1 MNSSI
6 LTAIESLCDDIATN
20 TNTEDNRKRAEAV
33 VNLALAG
40 MITPAEYDDEY
51 EDEENTA
58 EGESEETAV
67 TVTMP
72 AAGEHFTRGGVEFVA
87 LGMEQGGLL
96 AVVAKRLEDEM
107 AYDESG
113 SNDWR
118 KSSLRKYL
126 NEEFIKNFESGDLL
140 PFVSD
145 LTSDDGMTD
154 YGTSEDYVAL
164 LSDNLYRK
172 YRKFVPQYDTW
183 VWTIT
188 PYSCSP
194 HPWYANYGRL
204 VGTSG
209 ALDGDGAHYGTGVA
223 PACIFNPKIF
233 E

>member
-20 TNTEDNRKRAEAV
+20 TNTEDNKKRAEAV
-33 VNLALAG
+33 VSLALAG

-51 EDEENTA
+51 EENTA
-58 EGESEETAV
+58 ESESEETAV

-72 AAGEHFTRGGVEFVA
+72 AAGEHFTRGGIEFVA

-96 AVVAKRLEDEM
+96 AVAAKRFEDEM
-107 AYDESG
+107 EYDENG

-188 PYSCSP
+188 PWSCAP
-194 HPWYANYGRL
+194 GYAGSERV

-209 ALDGDGAHYGTGVA
+209 ALYNSGAYYGRGVA
-223 PACIFNPKIF
+223 PACIFNPAIF
-233 E
+233 K